1 MTGPSAPSLPPL
13 RGGRPTPRTTDLSWR
28 WLVLI
33 RAYAVLAGAAA
44 AVLLIVAGLDGAP
57 SAAVPQPSPNPPPY
71 PPVSAVGDGR

>member
-1 MTGPSAPSLPPL
+1 M
-13 RGGRPTPRTTDLSWR
+13 
-28 WLVLI
+28 LI